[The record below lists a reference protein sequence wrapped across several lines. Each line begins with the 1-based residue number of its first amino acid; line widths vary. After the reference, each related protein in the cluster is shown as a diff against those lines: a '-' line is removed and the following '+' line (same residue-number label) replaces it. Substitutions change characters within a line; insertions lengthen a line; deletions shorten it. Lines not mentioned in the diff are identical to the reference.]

1 MNALRQLAQVP
12 WFVKNVGLKVLLTL
26 RLGGLLRRITG
37 REPEWP
43 Y

>member
-1 MNALRQLAQVP
+1 
-12 WFVKNVGLKVLLTL
+12 VKNVGLKVLLTL
-26 RLGGLLRRITG
+26 RLGGLLRRLTG